1 MINWRAAAGVPA
13 DEAWPGVAHAA
24 ERSLW
29 NARVFPAVREG
40 ARFRDWLWMYAPES
54 ASAAELHAFRWADRY
69 SAAEIALLTDQA
81 AFHQRRAEIR
91 RSLPVSRQRML
102 P

>member
-1 MINWRAAAGVPA
+1 
-13 DEAWPGVAHAA
+13 
-24 ERSLW
+24 
-29 NARVFPAVREG
+29 
-40 ARFRDWLWMYAPES
+40 
-54 ASAAELHAFRWADRY
+54 LHAFRWADRY